1 MFRRRLAGQRNWA
14 AKNMSAVEIFVSTSC
29 LGPQLIWT
37 DNIDWRE
44 TIKYPD
50 CIIDGLWPE
59 FDVGT
64 FCPWVGN
71 MQHNLRGQLGNSL
84 DLLMVRS
91 YTTELEVQNTLKV
104 VDANRLLSVWYVF
117 IVNDSSLAKASR
129 RDLLLMVSAAYF
141 DSWQKLFFPPLAWST
156 DRVPHV

>member
-1 MFRRRLAGQRNWA
+1 MIAYVSQGHRCSVVALPGNAIGQPKTWARLKSSWA
-14 AKNMSAVEIFVSTSC
+14 SC

-50 CIIDGLWPE
+50 CVIDGLWPE

-64 FCPWVGN
+64 FCPWVGD

-91 YTTELEVQNTLKV
+91 YTTELEVQYTLKV

-129 RDLLLMVSAAYF
+129 RDLLLMVSAA
-141 DSWQKLFFPPLAWST
+141 
-156 DRVPHV
+156 